1 VITAEALDRLV
12 DDVAPRAKVLREWLH
27 RHPEPSNR
35 EYRTTEHI
43 ARSLAENGIDC
54 GVREEGTGVWVDFG
68 SPEPRIGFRADIDA
82 LPIDEPEDN
91 EPRSENPGWMHA
103 CGHDAH
109 AAIAFGICIALR
121 EIELPVGIRILFQPA
136 EESLPGGALDLV
148 ADGLTD
154 GMRSIIAFHVDPN
167 LATGRMA
174 TRVGPITASADLF
187 SVVIEG
193 PGGHTARPHK
203 TVDVIADAA
212 RLAHELPG
220 ALRRDIDAR
229 SALIVAFG
237 SIHGG
242 RQANVIPTTVELKGT
257 VRTLDRSLWERLPV
271 LVDRHVQDLMSGS
284 AARCTLE
291 YLQAVPPVVN
301 DEATVDTVISSVV
314 QSLGDGV
321 MTIAEPSMGG
331 EDFANYLT
339 VVPGALFRIGSS
351 GRGIDLHSSDF
362 VIDDGAVD
370 FGIRAGLAALTGLAS
385 RL

>member
-1 VITAEALDRLV
+1 VITAETLGRLV
-12 DDVAPRAKVLREWLH
+12 DEVTPRAEVLRDWLH
-27 RHPEPSNR
+27 RYPEPSNQ

-43 ARSLAENGIDC
+43 AGSLAENGIEC
-54 GVREEGTGVWVDFG
+54 RLRREGTGLWVDFG
-68 SPEPRIGFRADIDA
+68 PPDPLVGFRADIDA
-82 LPIDEPEDN
+82 LSIDEPEDN

-109 AAIAFGICIALR
+109 AAIAFGICLVLR
-121 EIELPVGIRILFQPA
+121 EIELAVGIRVLFQPA

-148 ADGLTD
+148 AEGLVDGLT
-154 GMRSIIAFHVDPN
+154 SIIAFHVDPN

-187 SVVIEG
+187 SIVIEG

-220 ALRRDIDAR
+220 ALRREIDAR
-229 SALIVAFG
+229 SPLIVAFG

-242 RQANVIPTTVELKGT
+242 RQANVIPTTVELRGT

-271 LVDRHVQDLMSGS
+271 LVDRHVHELMSGS
-284 AARCTLE
+284 GARCTLE
-291 YLQAVPPVVN
+291 YVQAVPPVVN
-301 DEATVDTVISSVV
+301 DRETVDIVTSSVAE
-314 QSLGDGV
+314 SLGDGV
-321 MTIAEPSMGG
+321 MTVAEPSMGG

-351 GRGIDLHSSDF
+351 GRGTDLHSSDF
-362 VIDDGAVD
+362 VVDDAAVG
-370 FGIRAGLAALTGLAS
+370 FGIRAGVAALTGLAGC
-385 RL
+385 L